1 MFNYIFF
8 PDVPADTPI
17 NQLQWFLA
25 GYFWAMGFG
34 LVGFMIRLVAKIG
47 SNKIDL

>member
-1 MFNYIFF
+1 MFDYIIF
-8 PDVPADTPI
+8 PTVAADTPA

-25 GYFWAMGFG
+25 GYMWAMGFG
-34 LVGFMIRLVAKIG
+34 LVGFMIKLVAKIC